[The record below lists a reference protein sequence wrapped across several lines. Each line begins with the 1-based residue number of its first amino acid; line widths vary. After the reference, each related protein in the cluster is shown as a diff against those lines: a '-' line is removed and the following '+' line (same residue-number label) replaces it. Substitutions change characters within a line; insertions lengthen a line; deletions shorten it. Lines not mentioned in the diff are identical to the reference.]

1 MWANKDYYNGLSV
14 LPYHGGTYKQ
24 TPFED
29 CTKEVYDEMMLTLKD
44 VDLSKVIEIQDNT
57 NFSESVACGP
67 SGCEIT

>member
-1 MWANKDYYNGLSV
+1 
-14 LPYHGGTYKQ
+14 
-24 TPFED
+24 
-29 CTKEVYDEMMLTLKD
+29 MLKSLKD